1 MGWKLPERK
10 LETSRNNLLS
20 QADNSSTNFNLILI

>member
-10 LETSRNNLLS
+10 LETSRNSLLS
-20 QADNSSTNFNLILI
+20 QADNSSTNSNLILI